1 MKITALTRLFSFL
14 TMLVLVVVAHGY
26 TPVAAAESALPRIV
40 YKPPLRGAPL
50 IRVGGGTRG
59 TQAIILPVIEVLAPN
74 HVGLTQSSQ
83 PRLYWYIAGTTTTK
97 VEMTL
102 IEATAERPVLEL
114 SLSNLA
120 GPAIHVIDLSR
131 HGIALT
137 PNVEYEWSVALVPF
151 SDARSNDIVASA
163 AIRFVPSATQ
173 DHAKLAS
180 EVSQHVAR
188 LAEQGIW
195 YDAFDTLSQAIASH
209 PEDPA
214 NAAWRKMRATL
225 LEQVG
230 LAAAATFDSIR

>member
-1 MKITALTRLFSFL
+1 MKISALNRVSSLL
-14 TMLVLVVVAHGY
+14 TILVLVVVAHGY

-59 TQAIILPVIEVLAPN
+59 LETLILPAIEVLAPN
-74 HVGLTQSSQ
+74 HVGLTRSSQ
-83 PRLYWYIAGTTTTK
+83 PRLYWYIADTTTAK
-97 VEMTL
+97 IELTL
-102 IEATAERPVLEL
+102 IQATAERPVLEL

-137 PNVEYEWSVALVPF
+137 PNVDYQWSVALVPF
-151 SDARSNDIVASA
+151 SDTRSNDIVASA
-163 AIRFVPSATQ
+163 AIRFVPSAKKERANQT
-173 DHAKLAS
+173 S
-180 EVSQHVAR
+180 EVSKQAAR

-225 LEQVG
+225 LDQVG
-230 LAAAATFDSIR
+230 LATAAAFDSIR